1 MNMATTGSCEKLLLL
16 LKKKK
21 RKQLTYNFRHIQLN
35 EHLY

>member
-16 LKKKK
+16 LKKK